1 MSQRE
6 APLYP
11 HLLLL
16 VHPLPLLNSEGFMM
30 VIRMMRDYLGRQ
42 ETLILLAKEAIQ
54 AVLSHAAMMKVAQ
67 ELDLAPVVGWTT

>member
-1 MSQRE
+1 
-6 APLYP
+6 
-11 HLLLL
+11 
-16 VHPLPLLNSEGFMM
+16 MM